1 MKNILIKVFAVI
13 AFTLLPQSHATATT
27 LVVLGDSLSAGYG
40 MAQSESWVGILQQ
53 RWRLT
58 HPELTLVNASI
69 SGDTTQG
76 ALNRLPGVMSRH
88 QPDAVFVELGGNDG
102 LRGFL
107 PATIAENLSQIIT
120 QLQQNNTKVALSQI
134 YIPPNYGPRYSDM
147 FAEVFPQV
155 AEQTGVALIPFFM
168 KTIIQNE
175 AHMQNDGIHPN
186 RDAQPL
192 IADIME
198 PYLLELID
206 QLETLEQT
214 GE

>member
-13 AFTLLPQSHATATT
+13 AFTLLPQFHATATT

-168 KTIIQNE
+168 ETIIQNE

-198 PYLLELID
+198 PYLLELIE

>member
-168 KTIIQNE
+168 ETIIQNE

-198 PYLLELID
+198 PYLLELIE

>member
-1 MKNILIKVFAVI
+1 
-13 AFTLLPQSHATATT
+13 
-27 LVVLGDSLSAGYG
+27 
-40 MAQSESWVGILQQ
+40 
-53 RWRLT
+53 
-58 HPELTLVNASI
+58 
-69 SGDTTQG
+69 
-76 ALNRLPGVMSRH
+76 MSRH

-168 KTIIQNE
+168 ETIIQNE

-198 PYLLELID
+198 PYLLELIE

>member
-13 AFTLLPQSHATATT
+13 AFTLLPQFHATATT

-168 KTIIQNE
+168 ETIIQNE

>member
-53 RWRLT
+53 RWHLT

-120 QLQQNNTKVALSQI
+120 QLQKNNTKVALSQI

-168 KTIIQNE
+168 ETIIQNE

>member
-13 AFTLLPQSHATATT
+13 AFTLLPQSHTTATT

-168 KTIIQNE
+168 ETIIQNE

-198 PYLLELID
+198 PYLLELIE

>member
-120 QLQQNNTKVALSQI
+120 QLQKNNTKVALSQI

-168 KTIIQNE
+168 ETIIQNE

-198 PYLLELID
+198 PYLLELIE

>member
-13 AFTLLPQSHATATT
+13 VFTLLPQPHATATT

-168 KTIIQNE
+168 ETIIQNE

>member
-168 KTIIQNE
+168 ETIIQNE

>member
-13 AFTLLPQSHATATT
+13 VFTLLPQPHATATT

-168 KTIIQNE
+168 ETIIQNE

-198 PYLLELID
+198 PYLLELIE